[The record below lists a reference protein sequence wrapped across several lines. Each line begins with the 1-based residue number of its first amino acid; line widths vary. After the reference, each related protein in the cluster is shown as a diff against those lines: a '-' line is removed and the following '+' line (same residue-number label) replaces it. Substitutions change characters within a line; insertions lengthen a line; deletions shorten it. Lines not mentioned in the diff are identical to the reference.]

1 MLVGVWTVND
11 PARAR
16 VLSTLGV
23 DYIVSDNPGSV
34 TAALAKAGQCG
45 CIQRKL
51 GMTRASFGYG
61 TGGELGRPALHSG
74 RRRSAGISGST
85 ELGQCVQLTSVTTPP
100 VAVVISRSPSD
111 S

>member
-1 MLVGVWTVND
+1 MGARAVHPEHALVTTPRMAAWRNKNMLVGVWTVND

-23 DYIVSDNPGSV
+23 DYIVSDNPGSA

-61 TGGELGRPALHSG
+61 TGG
-74 RRRSAGISGST
+74 
-85 ELGQCVQLTSVTTPP
+85 
-100 VAVVISRSPSD
+100 
-111 S
+111 